1 LEFSCP
7 AGGVGIL
14 GLGAVLPERAVRND
28 ELAQRLD
35 TSDEWIRTRTG
46 IAARRYADPAVATS
60 DLGVAAARQALADA
74 RVAPDQL
81 DWIVCATTSPDNP
94 FPATAS
100 RIQAALGATRAAAFD
115 LMACCSGWL
124 YGVALLQGLIRAGSC
139 RYGLVVGAEVLS
151 RIINW
156 QDRSTAVL
164 VGDGAGAAV
173 LGPVAE
179 GSGIL
184 SVLAGSDGEGYEHI
198 IMPAGGSRMP
208 ATVETVQAGLNAF
221 HMNGRDVFKWA
232 VRHVPEAAE
241 RALGLAG
248 LTVGDIDLFVPHQA
262 NLRIIDAATERLGIP
277 AGRTWVNIQRYGNI
291 SAACI
296 PVGLHEARAEGRLK
310 AGDRLLTVAFGGGL
324 TWAAAAMRWT

>member
-1 LEFSCP
+1 MEFSSR

-14 GLGAVLPERAVRND
+14 GLGAVLPERAVSND

-46 IAARRYADPAVATS
+46 IRERRYAAPEVATS
-60 DLGVAAARQALADA
+60 DLAVAAARQALADA
-74 RVAPDQL
+74 RIAPEQL
-81 DWIVCATTSPDNP
+81 DWIICATTSPDNP

-100 RIQAALGATRAAAFD
+100 RVQATIGARRAAAFD

-124 YGVALLQGLIRAGSC
+124 YGVALLQGLIRSGSC
-139 RYGLVVGAEVLS
+139 RYGLVIGAEVLS

-179 GSGIL
+179 GAGIL
-184 SVLAGSDGEGYEHI
+184 SILAGSDGDGYEHI
-198 IMPAGGSRMP
+198 IMPAGGSRMR
-208 ATVETVQAGLNAF
+208 ATAETVAAGLNAF
-221 HMNGRDVFKWA
+221 HMNGREVFKWA
-232 VRHVPEAAE
+232 VRQVPEAAD
-241 RALGLAG
+241 RALELAG
-248 LTVGDIDLFVPHQA
+248 LGVGDIDLFVPHQA
-262 NLRIIDAATERLGIP
+262 NLRIIEAAAERLGLP
-277 AGRTWVNIQRYGNI
+277 EERTWVNIERYGNI

-296 PVGLHEARAEGRLK
+296 PVGLYEARACGRLLP
-310 AGDRLLTVAFGGGL
+310 GQRLLTVAFGGGL
-324 TWAAAAMRWT
+324 TWAAAVMRWM

>member
-1 LEFSCP
+1 MEFSSP

-14 GLGAVLPERAVRND
+14 GLGAVLPEHAVSHD

-46 IAARRYADPAVATS
+46 IAERRYAAAEVATS
-60 DLGVAAARQALADA
+60 DLAVATARAALADA
-74 RVAPDQL
+74 GLTAGQL
-81 DWIVCATTSPDNP
+81 DWVICATTSPDNP

-100 RIQAALGATRAAAFD
+100 RVQAALGARHAAAFD

-124 YGVALLQGLIRAGSC
+124 HGVALLQGLIRAGSC
-139 RYGLVVGAEVLS
+139 HHGLIVGAEVLS

-179 GSGIL
+179 GAGIL
-184 SVLAGSDGEGYEHI
+184 SVLAGSDGDGYEHI

-208 ATVETVQAGLNAF
+208 ATAETVQAGLNAF

-232 VRHVPEAAE
+232 VRQVPEAAE
-241 RALGLAG
+241 RALELAG
-248 LTVGDIDLFVPHQA
+248 LRVGDIDLFVPHQA
-262 NLRIIDAATERLGIP
+262 NLRIIDAAVERLGIP
-277 AGRTWVNIQRYGNI
+277 EGRTWVNIQRYGNI

-296 PVGLHEARAEGRLK
+296 PVGLCEARAEGRLK
-310 AGDRLLTVAFGGGL
+310 TGDRLLTVAFGGGL
-324 TWAAAAMRWT
+324 TWAAAVMHWI